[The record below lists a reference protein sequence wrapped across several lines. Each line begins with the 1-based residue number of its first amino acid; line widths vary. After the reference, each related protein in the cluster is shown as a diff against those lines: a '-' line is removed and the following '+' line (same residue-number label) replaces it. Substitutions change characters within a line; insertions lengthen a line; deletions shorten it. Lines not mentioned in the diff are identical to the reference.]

1 MEEEY
6 VSSDPEGHNIRYFP
20 QPDMEPLFAY
30 ATRIINGKKY
40 QQPCKLNNLHGIVQ
54 TARFRCDRLGFV
66 MGVVKENDD
75 QLPFIMPY

>member
-6 VSSDPEGHNIRYFP
+6 VSNDPEGHNIRYFP
-20 QPDMEPLFAY
+20 RPVMKPLFPY

-40 QQPCKLNNLHGIVQ
+40 QQPCRLYNPHGIVR
-54 TARFRCDRLGFV
+54 TRFGHNRLGLV